1 MNNRKESQV
10 PDKLKLKLIPID
22 DFNDRALDLPLD
34 LPRDED
40 LDPRP
45 LENDLLYSKALLFLL
60 RVLLVVGLPFLGGL
74 AMAQVYRHH
83 QDVIHLQVPKTCVV
97 QLRDRLLTVHQPTIE
112 NTLCHQCLCAVFLR
126 WC

>member
-60 RVLLVVGLPFLGGL
+60 RVLLVVGLLFLGGL
-74 AMAQVYRHH
+74 ACGSG
-83 QDVIHLQVPKTCVV
+83 ILI
-97 QLRDRLLTVHQPTIE
+97 LLGCNSSSST
-112 NTLCHQCLCAVFLR
+112 
-126 WC
+126 